1 MTYGVEHSKSFQRM
15 FFFPKIY
22 SAAFLVALF
31 FAAGFFAV
39 VDFLVAVFFVA
50 GFLAEEVFL
59 VAAFF
64 VVDFLAEVVAF
75 FLGAYSVCMGGERMT
90 DM

>member
-1 MTYGVEHSKSFQRM
+1 M
-15 FFFPKIY
+15 
-22 SAAFLVALF
+22 
-31 FAAGFFAV
+31 

-59 VAAFF
+59 VEAFF